1 MADFEEKNE
10 VKDGAASLEEAAS
23 SSSFETPRRFV
34 IGEFSFDS
42 FHEYRDGQEDLK
54 KISVIQ
60 NNLDVSD
67 PETAVKIY
75 KALRN
80 GQIVFRSPIG
90 EQFAQHITDI
100 VAEKSKG
107 LIDDKKIVDDAEK
120 RTGWTRWLGIALACV
135 AAFLFVYFLGQE
147 LIEVNAARKAEALRK
162 QVAESIAKGG
172 YSNVNYGEQ
181 SNGGSTGTNGTASQ
195 GNENADLIN
204 GEGGS
209 ETRVTN
215 IYGQNIR
222 VDRSSLTVLPDYSA
236 LYAQNPDTAGWLT
249 IPDTGIDYVVVQGS
263 DNDYYLRRDFYGN
276 SDSNGTLFVDY
287 RCDIVNP
294 TTNTIIYGH
303 DMNSGMMFGTLSRY
317 YEDVNFYRSHRTVNF
332 STIYEHRTYEI
343 VAVCLSEVKYQ
354 DDSSYRY
361 YNFIDAG
368 NEAEWNAFVN
378 NVRDLTLYPE
388 DLTLA
393 PGDQVLT
400 LSTCDDYKDNGRLFI
415 VARRVR

>member
-10 VKDGAASLEEAAS
+10 VKNGAASFREAAS
-23 SSSFETPRRFV
+23 SSSFETPRRFQ

-107 LIDDKKIVDDAEK
+107 LIDDKKIIDDAEK
-120 RTGWTRWLGIALACV
+120 RTGWTRWFGIALACV

-147 LIEVNAARKAEALRK
+147 ILEVQAAKKAEALRK

-172 YSNVNYGEQ
+172 YSSVNYGEP
-181 SNGGSTGTNGTASQ
+181 STGGNTGTNGTAGQ
-195 GNENADLIN
+195 NNENAWLIN
-204 GEGGS
+204 GEGGA
-209 ETRVTN
+209 ETKVTN

-222 VDRSSLTVLPDYSA
+222 VDRSSLTVLPDYSS

-303 DMNSGMMFGTLSRY
+303 DMNSGLMFGSLSRY

-368 NEAEWNAFVN
+368 NEAEWNAFVD
-378 NVRDLTLYPE
+378 NVRDLTLYPD
-388 DLTLA
+388 DLMLV

>member
-1 MADFEEKNE
+1 MEDFEEKNE
-10 VKDGAASLEEAAS
+10 VKDGAASFEEAAS

-75 KALRN
+75 KAMRN
-80 GQIVFRSPIG
+80 GQIIFRSPIG

-120 RTGWTRWLGIALACV
+120 RTGWTKWFGIALACV

-147 LIEVNAARKAEALRK
+147 LLEVQAARKAEALRK

-172 YSNVNYGEQ
+172 YSNVNYGEP
-181 SNGGSTGTNGTASQ
+181 STGGNTGANGTAGQ
-195 GNENADLIN
+195 NNENAGLIN
-204 GEGGS
+204 GEGGA
-209 ETRVTN
+209 ETKVTN

-222 VDRSSLTVLPDYSA
+222 VDRSSLTVLPDYSG

-249 IPDTGIDYVVVQGS
+249 IPDTTIDYVVVQGA

-276 SDSNGTLFVDY
+276 SDSNGTLFIDY

-303 DMNSGMMFGTLSRY
+303 DMNSGLMFGSLSKY

-368 NEAEWNAFVN
+368 NEAEWNAFAE
-378 NVRDLTLYPE
+378 NVRSLTLYPE
-388 DLTLA
+388 DLMLV

>member
-195 GNENADLIN
+195 GNEIAGLIN
-204 GEGGS
+204 VEGGAD
-209 ETRVTN
+209 TRVTN

-222 VDRSSLTVLPDYSA
+222 ADRSNLTVLPDYSA

>member
-1 MADFEEKNE
+1 MADFVEKNGSTDE
-10 VKDGAASLEEAAS
+10 AASFGEAAS
-23 SSSFETPRRFV
+23 SSSFETPRKYV

-135 AAFLFVYFLGQE
+135 AAFFFVYFLGQE
-147 LIEVNAARKAEALRK
+147 ILEVQSARKAEALRK

-172 YSNVNYGEQ
+172 YSNVNYGSSEGGNGA
-181 SNGGSTGTNGTASQ
+181 NGGTTPQN
-195 GNENADLIN
+195 NENAGLI
-204 GEGGS
+204 GGTGGT

-222 VDRSSLTVLPDYSA
+222 VDRSTLTVLPDYA
-236 LYAQNPDTAGWLT
+236 GLYAQNPDTAGWLT
-249 IPDTGIDYVVVQGS
+249 IPDTEIDYVVVQTT

-287 RCDIVNP
+287 RSDIVNP

-303 DMNSGMMFGTLSRY
+303 DMNSGLMFGTLKRY
-317 YEDVNFYRSHRTVNF
+317 YEDENFYRSHRTINF
-332 STIYEHRTYEI
+332 STIFEHRTYEV

-361 YNFIDAG
+361 YNFINAG
-368 NEAEWNAFVN
+368 NQAEWNAFVD
-378 NVRDLTLYPE
+378 NVRDLTLYPK
-388 DLTLA
+388 DLSLS

>member
-10 VKDGAASLEEAAS
+10 VKDGAASFEEAAS

-195 GNENADLIN
+195 GNENAGLIN

-222 VDRSSLTVLPDYSA
+222 VDRSSLTVLPDYSE

-249 IPDTGIDYVVVQGS
+249 IPDTGVDYVVVQGS

-361 YNFIDAG
+361 YNFINAG